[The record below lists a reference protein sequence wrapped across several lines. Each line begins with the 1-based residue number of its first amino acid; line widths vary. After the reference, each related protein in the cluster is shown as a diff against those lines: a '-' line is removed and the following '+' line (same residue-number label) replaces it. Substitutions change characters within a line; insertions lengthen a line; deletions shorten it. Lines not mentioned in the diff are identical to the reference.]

1 MTTDQPS
8 TNSLKPVKILSETD
22 ASPMTVSNVG
32 LHYVEAGQPKST
44 SVPTMRPVYFDKI
57 VVSTVFETLPAFLA
71 TSAPYNT
78 LRNIA
83 RNAVFTAR
91 NLRASSAKPV
101 TFSTPVLDMRAI
113 EPHNIAHLLTDIIP
127 YYLLAK
133 AAVGS
138 DITLLLSRQVKGS
151 FADLLTAFS
160 IVPVTETRR
169 INGEI
174 IKLRGTRGLS
184 VFDLPET
191 FDCRGIN
198 FAPHA
203 YDAFNFPS
211 TLNLEKI
218 FLARRAPRNLGNQ
231 DEVEALA
238 AGYGYKT
245 IYPEDY
251 TIAEQLGIG
260 AHAKHVIAVHGAAI
274 SLLLMNKKV
283 DSVIEL
289 FPPNVHHELF
299 PAALGEKVVR
309 YEQIVPDFDPR
320 IAHNGWQAILP
331 FKSRNFSVNVTLL
344 GRLLSEIH

>member
-8 TNSLKPVKILSETD
+8 ANSLKPVNILSEAD
-22 ASPMTVSNVG
+22 APPMTASNVG
-32 LHYVEAGQPKST
+32 LHYVEAGEPISI

-57 VVSTVFETLPAFLA
+57 VVSTVFETLPAFEA
-71 TSAPYNT
+71 ASAPNNS

-91 NLRASSAKPV
+91 NLRSSSAKPV

-138 DITLLLSRQVKGS
+138 DITLLLSRQPKGA
-151 FADLLTAFS
+151 FADLLAAFN
-160 IVPVTETRR
+160 IVPIAESRRVT
-169 INGEI
+169 GEI

-191 FDCRGIN
+191 FGCNGIN

-211 TLNLEKI
+211 TLNLDKI

-274 SLLLMNKKV
+274 SLLLLNKKV

-289 FPPNVHHELF
+289 FPPNVHHQLF
-299 PAALGEKVVR
+299 PTALGERVIR
-309 YEQIVPDFDPR
+309 YEQIVPSFDPR
-320 IAHNGWQAILP
+320 VAHNGWQAILP
-331 FKSRNFSVNVTLL
+331 FKSRNFSVDVTLL
-344 GRLLSEIH
+344 GGLLSEIH

>member
-1 MTTDQPS
+1 MHAEGDQ
-8 TNSLKPVKILSETD
+8 LFRGAERELLFVIG
-22 ASPMTVSNVG
+22 G
-32 LHYVEAGQPKST
+32 L
-44 SVPTMRPVYFDKI
+44 D
-57 VVSTVFETLPAFLA
+57 VFQFQ
-71 TSAPYNT
+71 AP
-78 LRNIA
+78 LGGD
-83 RNAVFTAR
+83 
-91 NLRASSAKPV
+91 LG
-101 TFSTPVLDMRAI
+101 
-113 EPHNIAHLLTDIIP
+113 ELLE
-127 YYLLAK
+127 LL
-133 AAVGS
+133 
-138 DITLLLSRQVKGS
+138 
-151 FADLLTAFS
+151 
-160 IVPVTETRR
+160 
-169 INGEI
+169 
-174 IKLRGTRGLS
+174 
-184 VFDLPET
+184 
-191 FDCRGIN
+191 
-198 FAPHA
+198 
-203 YDAFNFPS
+203 
-211 TLNLEKI
+211 
-218 FLARRAPRNLGNQ
+218 

>member
-1 MTTDQPS
+1 MTTNQPS

-22 ASPMTVSNVG
+22 APPMTISNVG
-32 LHYVEAGQPKST
+32 LHYVEAGQAKSI

-57 VVSTVFETLPAFLA
+57 VVSTVFETLPAFEA
-71 TSAPYNT
+71 ASAPNNS

-91 NLRASSAKPV
+91 NLRSSSAKPV

-138 DITLLLSRQVKGS
+138 DITLLLSRQPKGA
-151 FADLLTAFS
+151 FADLLAAFN
-160 IVPVTETRR
+160 IVPIAESRRVT
-169 INGEI
+169 GEI

-191 FDCRGIN
+191 FGCNGIN

-211 TLNLEKI
+211 TLNLDKI

-245 IYPEDY
+245 IYTEDY

-274 SLLLMNKKV
+274 SLLLLNKKV

-289 FPPNVHHELF
+289 FPTNVHHELF
-299 PAALGEKVVR
+299 PTALGERVVR
-309 YEQIVPDFDPR
+309 YEQIVPGFDPR
-320 IAHNGWQAILP
+320 VAHNGWQAILP
-331 FKSRNFSVNVTLL
+331 FKSRNFSVDVTLL
-344 GRLLSEIH
+344 GGLLSEIH

>member
-8 TNSLKPVKILSETD
+8 ANSLKPVKILSEID
-22 ASPMTVSNVG
+22 APPMTVSSVG
-32 LHYVEAGQPKST
+32 LHYVEAGQAKNF

-57 VVSTVFETLPAFLA
+57 VVSTVFETLPAFEAALA
-71 TSAPYNT
+71 PNNS
-78 LRNIA
+78 LRNVA

-101 TFSTPVLDMRAI
+101 TFPTPVLDMRAI

-133 AAVGS
+133 TAVGS
-138 DITLLLSRQVKGS
+138 DIILLLSRQVKGT
-151 FADLLTAFS
+151 FADLLTAFH
-160 IVPVTETRR
+160 IVPIAESRR
-169 INGEI
+169 VAGEI
-174 IKLRGTRGLS
+174 LKLRGTRGLS

-198 FAPHA
+198 FAPNI
-203 YDAFNFPS
+203 YDAFNFPF
-211 TLNLEKI
+211 TLNFDKI

-231 DEVEALA
+231 DEVEALVA
-238 AGYGYKT
+238 AYGYKT
-245 IYPEDY
+245 IYLEDY

-260 AHAKHVIAVHGAAI
+260 AHTKHVIAVHGAAI
-274 SLLLMNKKV
+274 SLLLLNKKV
-283 DSVIEL
+283 DSIIEL

-299 PAALGEKVVR
+299 PVALGEKVIR

-331 FKSRNFSVNVTLL
+331 FKSRNFSVDVTLL

>member
-8 TNSLKPVKILSETD
+8 ANSLKPVKILSETG
-22 ASPMTVSNVG
+22 APPMAVSNVG
-32 LHYVEAGQPKST
+32 LHYVEAGQAKSI

-57 VVSTVFETLPAFLA
+57 VVSTVFETLPAFEA
-71 TSAPYNT
+71 ASAPSNS

-91 NLRASSAKPV
+91 NFRASSAKPV
-101 TFSTPVLDMRAI
+101 TFSTPILDMRAI
-113 EPHNIAHLLTDIIP
+113 EPYNIAHLLTDIIP

-138 DITLLLSRQVKGS
+138 DITLLLSRQLKGT
-151 FADLLTAFS
+151 FADLLSAFN
-160 IVPVTETRR
+160 IVPVAETRR
-169 INGEI
+169 VTGEI
-174 IKLRGTRGLS
+174 LKLRGTRGLS

-198 FAPHA
+198 FAPHI

-211 TLNLEKI
+211 TLNFDKI
-218 FLARRAPRNLGNQ
+218 FLARRSPRNLGNQ
-231 DEVEALA
+231 AEVEALA
-238 AGYGYKT
+238 AGYDYKT

-299 PAALGEKVVR
+299 PASLGEKVAR
-309 YEQIVPDFDPR
+309 YEQIIPSFDPR
-320 IAHNGWQAILP
+320 VAHNGWQAILP
-331 FKSRNFSVNVTLL
+331 FKSQNFSVDVTVLA
-344 GRLLSEIH
+344 RLLSEMH